1 MSDGSSW
8 AASGG
13 GSSGDVPSGAA
24 SGGGSSG
31 DVPSGV
37 APDGSSSGDVPSGV
51 APGGGSSG
59 DVPSGVA
66 PEGSSSGDV
75 PSGVAPGGGSSGDV
89 PSGAAPGASGSK
101 CTQHAPILKKLQGG
115 KPMTSPVTP
124 ADALIKCCS
133 SLQSAWVSAYAQLD
147 RTKKALLRAQKNA
160 QRKENARLI
169 VELRCNIA
177 EAEEVFAT
185 ITALLARKQV
195 G

>member
-1 MSDGSSW
+1 
-8 AASGG
+8 
-13 GSSGDVPSGAA
+13 
-24 SGGGSSG
+24 
-31 DVPSGV
+31 
-37 APDGSSSGDVPSGV
+37 
-51 APGGGSSG
+51 
-59 DVPSGVA
+59 
-66 PEGSSSGDV
+66 
-75 PSGVAPGGGSSGDV
+75 
-89 PSGAAPGASGSK
+89 
-101 CTQHAPILKKLQGG
+101 
-115 KPMTSPVTP
+115 MTSPVTP

>member
-8 AASGG
+8 AAPGGGSSGDVPSGAASGG

-37 APDGSSSGDVPSGV
+37 APGGGSSGAVPSG
-51 APGGGSSG
+51 AASGGGSSG
-59 DVPSGVA
+59 DVPSGV
-66 PEGSSSGDV
+66 
-75 PSGVAPGGGSSGDV
+75 
-89 PSGAAPGASGSK
+89 APGASGSK
-101 CTQHAPILKKLQGG
+101 CTQHAPILKQPQGG
-115 KPMTSPVTP
+115 KPTTSPVTP
-124 ADALIKCCS
+124 AKVLIECCS
-133 SLQSAWVSAYAQLD
+133 SLKSAWVSAYAQLD